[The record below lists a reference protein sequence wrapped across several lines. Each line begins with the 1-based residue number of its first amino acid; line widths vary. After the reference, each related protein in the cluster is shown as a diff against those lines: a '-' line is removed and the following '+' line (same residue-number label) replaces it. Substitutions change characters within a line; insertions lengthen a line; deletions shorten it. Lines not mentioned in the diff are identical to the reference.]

1 MEDNGDVMTHFGLF
15 RQQAA
20 LLPFKALALV
30 FLAAMLSGQVQAG
43 IIGYWT
49 FNEGSGTTAYDSS
62 GNGNNGTLQAIP
74 GGGATPVY
82 VANTNSAT
90 SGQAYSLSFDQGVVS
105 IGDSA
110 SINTL
115 GSAFT
120 MSAWVLDTG
129 DNYGE
134 LFADSTSSGN
144 RYWLFQDSDYGGDQ
158 DYFWSDTNS
167 GFHKALGY
175 ATPLNTWE
183 YVTLTYDG
191 SDLRLYDDG
200 TLEHTVAMSGSL
212 TDSGGLFLGAASNNS
227 GYGSGIEG
235 QLEDMLLLNTAATG
249 TQVEDLYDGS
259 NPLTLFGDASP
270 TPEPSTWAL
279 LGAGIALLGFLK
291 NSSKPQPSR

>member
-1 MEDNGDVMTHFGLF
+1 MTHFERFRPQAGL
-15 RQQAA
+15 
-20 LLPFKALALV
+20 LSFKPLTML
-30 FLAAMLSGQVQAG
+30 FLAAALSGQARAG

-105 IGDSA
+105 IADSA

-115 GSAFT
+115 AGSFT
-120 MSAWVLDTG
+120 MSGWVLDTG

-144 RYWLFQDSDYGGDQ
+144 RNWLFQDSDYGGDQ
-158 DYFWSDTNS
+158 DYFWSDTTS

-175 ATPLNTWE
+175 ATPLNTWQ

-200 TLEHTVAMSGSL
+200 VLKSTVAMSGSL

-235 QLEDMLLLNTAATG
+235 QLQDMLLLNTAATG
-249 TQVEDLYDGS
+249 TQVDDLYEGAD
-259 NPLTLFGDASP
+259 PLVLFGDASP
-270 TPEPSTWAL
+270 TPEPSTLAL
-279 LGAGIALLGFLK
+279 LGAGMAIFGFLK
-291 NSSKPQPSR
+291 AGNRPQRSH

>member
-1 MEDNGDVMTHFGLF
+1 MTKLGQF
-15 RQQAA
+15 RRQIGILPLKPIT
-20 LLPFKALALV
+20 LL
-30 FLAAMLSGQVQAG
+30 FLAAALSGQVQAG

-74 GGGATPVY
+74 GGGSAPVY
-82 VANTNSAT
+82 VANTNPAT
-90 SGQAYSLSFDQGVVS
+90 SGQAYSLYFDQSVVS
-105 IGDSA
+105 IPDSA

-115 GSAFT
+115 GGSFT
-120 MSAWVLDTG
+120 MSAWVLDSG

-144 RYWLFQDSDYGGDQ
+144 RSWLFQDSDYGGDQ

-175 ATPLNTWE
+175 ATPLNTWQ

-200 TLEHTVAMSGSL
+200 ALESTVAMSGSL

-235 QLEDMLLLNTAATG
+235 QLQDMLLLNTAATG

-259 NPLTLFGDASP
+259 NPLVLFGDGSP

-279 LGAGIALLGFLK
+279 LGAGIALLGFLRPG
-291 NSSKPQPSR
+291 NRPQRNQ